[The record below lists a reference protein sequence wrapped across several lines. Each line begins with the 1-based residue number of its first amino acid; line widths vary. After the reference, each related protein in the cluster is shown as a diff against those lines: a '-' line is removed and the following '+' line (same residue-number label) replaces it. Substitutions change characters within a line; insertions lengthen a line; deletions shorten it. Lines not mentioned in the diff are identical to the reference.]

1 MAEISTIA
9 RPYAEALFRV
19 AKAGN
24 LAEWSGVVDEM
35 AAVAANRDM
44 QIVMADPKLSDAQI
58 ISVLTGVLKSKLPAD
73 AQNFLNLLQEN
84 GKLAALPEIA
94 NQFRALKNALE
105 GMADAEIVSA
115 YPMSD
120 AQVSELVASLEK
132 KFNLKLKPSVKV
144 ETHLIGGVRVVVGDQ
159 VLDTSVRAKLD
170 QMANALAA

>member
-1 MAEISTIA
+1 MAEISTVA

-24 LAEWSGVVDEM
+24 LAEWSVLVDEL

-44 QIVMADPKLSDAQI
+44 QIVMGDPKLSDEEI
-58 ISVLTGVLKSKLPAD
+58 IGVLTGVLKAKVPAE
-73 AQNFLNLLQEN
+73 AQNFLKLLQEN
-84 GKLAALPEIA
+84 GKLSVLPEIA

-120 AQVSELVASLEK
+120 AQVADLVASLEK
-132 KFNLKLKPSVKV
+132 KFKLKIKPNVKV
-144 ETHLIGGVRVVVGDQ
+144 DQNLIGGVRVVVGDQ